1 MTRLTPVS
9 RSFRH
14 CLDTDPFVIDP
25 SILAVDRK
33 RSDLLGTDM
42 MAIYRA
48 QIMSLWENVEGAQR
62 FIPQAQHKQII
73 RECVDFYEMNPKTMQ
88 ARQAVHLFL
97 MNDCLLV
104 ARRRSNGQLVAEYC
118 WSVEDLTIMDMKDT
132 EGRWIEDRD
141 VY

>member
-1 MTRLTPVS
+1 M
-9 RSFRH
+9 
-14 CLDTDPFVIDP
+14 
-25 SILAVDRK
+25 DRK

-104 ARRRSNGQLVAEYC
+104 ARRRSNGRLVAEYC

-132 EGRWIEDRD
+132 EGRWTERSD